1 MNKKWSLLFMCLPLM
16 GYAQTALD
24 TYILDQMDTKHIP
37 GVSSVIIQDGRLVW
51 SGNYGTANLT
61 TGMAVDT
68 NTVFMLASISKTI
81 AVTAAMQLY
90 EDGYFE
96 LDDDINMHLPFTIYH
111 PDYPDSVITMRMIM
125 THSAALRDNW
135 DILDTVYV
143 AGDSPLPLSAFV
155 QGYFEVGGPYYYAD
169 DNFYGYAPGVNYNYC
184 NMGIS
189 LLGYLVEQF
198 SGQPFN
204 TYCNEHIFEPMCMTN
219 TGWFLSELDTNLI
232 AHPYDYVAGEYVD
245 YGLYGYPD
253 YPDGQLRTTALSLAK
268 FLYMY
273 MQGGS
278 FEGVQ
283 ILEPETVDLILSS
296 QIPMIDPT
304 QGLVWYSY
312 TDGGTWWG
320 HSGGDS
326 GVSTDMYFKES
337 TQTGVI
343 LLTNSDNSTLNI
355 WNEIVAYAD
364 TVNSDNSPALT
375 CEITLPVGI
384 NQASKID
391 FSITPNPATD
401 VLYFQS
407 STTFDVYNIITLN
420 GKVVQSAQLQGSAI
434 NISHLAPGMYFI
446 ETMDEKQSTRV
457 RQAFVKM

>member
-1 MNKKWSLLFMCLPLM
+1 M

-125 THSAALRDNW
+125 THSSALRDNW

-189 LLGYLVEQF
+189 LLGYLVELF

-375 CEITLPVGI
+375 CEIILPV
-384 NQASKID
+384 NID
-391 FSITPNPATD
+391 ESDILEVHIQPNPASDWIYLQTKETIASYSISNIHGEIEQSG
-401 VLYFQS
+401 VLQNAS
-407 STTFDVYNIITLN
+407 
-420 GKVVQSAQLQGSAI
+420 I
-434 NISHLAPGMYFI
+434 NISNLVSGLHYI
-446 ETMDEKQSTRV
+446 ELQGPSSGKRNI
-457 RQAFVKM
+457 QAFVKL

>member
-1 MNKKWSLLFMCLPLM
+1 MNRKWSLLFICLPLM

-125 THSAALRDNW
+125 THSSALRDNW

-189 LLGYLVEQF
+189 LLGYLVELF

-375 CEITLPVGI
+375 CEIILPV
-384 NQASKID
+384 NID
-391 FSITPNPATD
+391 ESDILEVHIQPNPASDWIYLQTKETIASYSISNIHGEIEQSG
-401 VLYFQS
+401 VLQNAS
-407 STTFDVYNIITLN
+407 
-420 GKVVQSAQLQGSAI
+420 I
-434 NISHLAPGMYFI
+434 NISNLVSGLHYI
-446 ETMDEKQSTRV
+446 ELQGPSSGKRNI
-457 RQAFVKM
+457 QAFVKL